1 MVVIRCL
8 SGPLRGARRTG
19 GSHGCRSPK
28 NPNARTEASI
38 SRTLRSG
45 VSASVGPNVQG
56 SSVKVDH
63 KSVLS
68 ANQSGLSGATRRW
81 SRSSVRLNRC
91 ANIHSVLCFLIAM
104 VLSDALRGGRYPLI
118 PPKVVRSYPAANGPV
133 LCQTAFTAP
142 DPDELMLL
150 RQSSRKDAR
159 NQVSCGFHGK
169 PTHRFADAM
178 IAATWGICRRW

>member
-1 MVVIRCL
+1 MPV
-8 SGPLRGARRTG
+8 GPAARGTTNWRKSRMPISKESQRPDGGIDISDAPERR
-19 GSHGCRSPK
+19 
-28 NPNARTEASI
+28 
-38 SRTLRSG
+38 
-45 VSASVGPNVQG
+45 SASVRPNVQG

-68 ANQSGLSGATRRW
+68 ANQSGLSGAARRW

-150 RQSSRKDAR
+150 CQSSRKDAR